1 MVGVADLI
9 GAAAV
14 VLSREALDAL
24 TARAKG
30 EAPEPNGARMATT
43 NIKTRGRMPRE
54 DSS

>member
-14 VLSREALDAL
+14 VCSQEALDAL

-30 EAPEPNGARMATT
+30 ESKEATV
-43 NIKTRGRMPRE
+43 
-54 DSS
+54 